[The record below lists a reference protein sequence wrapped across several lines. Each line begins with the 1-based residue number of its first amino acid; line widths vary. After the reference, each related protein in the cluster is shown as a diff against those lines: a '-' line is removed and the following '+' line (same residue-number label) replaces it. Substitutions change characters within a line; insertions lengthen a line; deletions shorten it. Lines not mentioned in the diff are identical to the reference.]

1 MSVALALFQPDI
13 PQNTGTLMRLAA
25 CMDVEL
31 HFIHPAG
38 FHFSHAKLK
47 RSGMDYLDHVRLVEH
62 VNFEDFDTARQAAGR
77 RLVLLTTKAVLSA
90 YDARY
95 TPDDI
100 LMLGR
105 ESAGVPEA
113 VAARADLKV
122 RIPMAEGFRSL
133 NVAIAG
139 AMVLG
144 EALRQ
149 TDALKPA

>member
-1 MSVALALFQPDI
+1 MSIALALFQPDI

-38 FHFSHAKLK
+38 FVFSHAKL
-47 RSGMDYLDHVRLVEH
+47 RRAGMDYLDHVRLIEH
-62 VNFEDFDTARQAAGR
+62 DSFEVFDAARQADNR
-77 RLVLLTTKAVLSA
+77 RLVLLTTKAATSA
-90 YDARY
+90 YDTLYR
-95 TPDDI
+95 PDDI

-105 ESAGVPEA
+105 ESAGVPDT

-122 RIPMAEGFRSL
+122 RIPMQIGFRSL
-133 NVAIAG
+133 NVALAG

-149 TDALKPA
+149 IEELPGA